1 MKRTRKGRVRGIYA
15 LKRIIHTP
23 KAHGTK
29 KPQGSSPWNIA
40 AKAAYSHAKTEI
52 VCDIQRGYEYR
63 ATQQFARAAI

>member
-1 MKRTRKGRVRGIYA
+1 MKCE
-15 LKRIIHTP
+15 
-23 KAHGTK
+23 AHGTK

-63 ATQQFARAAI
+63 ATQQFARVAI